1 MGFWSNFSKVFGS
14 KPGDPQGE
22 AGAPAAGRRHAAEH
36 AVAAR
41 PVARTGV
48 PVPAG
53 ASNPPGW
60 VKEGGTPIH
69 AGTRTPPQP
78 QHTGAGRA
86 PDQPRSGEPRH
97 IARPGM
103 PLPSQPRPID
113 PNLPR
118 NAQGELVNPPRTKQE
133 LFEELHRN
141 YREVLHL
148 VRKVN
153 THLDREQARGD
164 RMMRLAG
171 QVEAALPRL
180 EALAQMPGAINAHAS
195 ELHAELLSA
204 LRDADQSEDARTKRI
219 ESVLGQI
226 SETMHEG
233 AEGQLSLNRTM
244 ASFRETISDA
254 NKDARRSSQAMEE
267 LATRSARREEE
278 LMKLLADS
286 KRWSAVGL
294 AMCGVV
300 GLVAIGVGILA
311 VLLVTGRI

>member
-1 MGFWSNFSKVFGS
+1 M
-14 KPGDPQGE
+14 
-22 AGAPAAGRRHAAEH
+22 
-36 AVAAR
+36 
-41 PVARTGV
+41 
-48 PVPAG
+48 
-53 ASNPPGW
+53 
-60 VKEGGTPIH
+60 
-69 AGTRTPPQP
+69 
-78 QHTGAGRA
+78 
-86 PDQPRSGEPRH
+86 
-97 IARPGM
+97 
-103 PLPSQPRPID
+103 
-113 PNLPR
+113 
-118 NAQGELVNPPRTKQE
+118 NPPRTKQE